1 MPIRLCLAAGCPRPA
16 SYRGYCAE
24 HARVR
29 ERRTNRAGK
38 AIYNSTRWKHTRRRV
53 LFLQPLCAVEGCGEI
68 ATDVDHIV
76 PLPDGAAYELSNLQG
91 LCAAHHGQKTRREQ
105 AGKGR
110 VAASDRESK

>member
-29 ERRTNRAGK
+29 ERRTNRVGK

-68 ATDVDHIV
+68 ATDVHHRVD
-76 PLPDGAAYELSNLQG
+76 LADGGDPWARSNLEA
-91 LCAAHHGQKTRREQ
+91 LCHRCHSAKTRARQ
-105 AGKGR
+105 A
-110 VAASDRESK
+110 